1 MEIKTKIHKVVRNE
15 VIQAQ
20 IMMLARM
27 YSLWLDLQYD
37 WNTLEKEFVD
47 TYEKHGE
54 NALFDLFNQTFKPW
68 AQIEWEE
75 ECQS

>member
-15 VIQAQ
+15 VVQAQ
-20 IMMLARM
+20 IMMLTRM

-47 TYEKHGE
+47 VYEKDGE
-54 NALFDLFNQTFKPW
+54 DALFDLFNQTFKPW
-68 AQIEWEE
+68 VQIVWTDTL
-75 ECQS
+75 

>member
-20 IMMLARM
+20 IMMLTRM

-47 TYEKHGE
+47 VYEKDGAD
-54 NALFDLFNQTFKPW
+54 ALFYLFNQTFKPW
-68 AQIEWEE
+68 VQIEWTDTL
-75 ECQS
+75 

>member
-15 VIQAQ
+15 VVQAQ
-20 IMMLARM
+20 IMMLTRM

-47 TYEKHGE
+47 VYEKDGE
-54 NALFDLFNQTFKPW
+54 DALFDLFNQTFKPW
-68 AQIEWEE
+68 VQIEWTDTL
-75 ECQS
+75 